1 MYFTALV
8 GEALVAAPIW
18 CFMHIR
24 MDGEDFA
31 DNVQRPGYAILF
43 NLFLRP
49 AMMIFGLILSLAL
62 FGAGIFIINE
72 TFQPLS
78 MILMPEDRGLQIVG
92 ALVLPILMLFLHYQ
106 VALRSFGLISAV
118 PDRVTR
124 WFNASSEGMNEE
136 GDTRAVVGVI
146 NSQSEDRMRMMGGSM
161 KLSGKKGAENALNG
175 KPTSSPQGN
184 KEEKGSNPDPQ

>member
-161 KLSGKKGAENALNG
+161 KLSGKKGAENTDNNETGVSQA
-175 KPTSSPQGN
+175 TSGEKKGGN
-184 KEEKGSNPDPQ
+184 TKDK

>member
-1 MYFTALV
+1 
-8 GEALVAAPIW
+8 
-18 CFMHIR
+18 MHIR
-24 MDGEDFA
+24 PDGEDFA

-78 MILMPEDRGLQIVG
+78 RILMPADRGFQLVG

-124 WFNASSEGMNEE
+124 WFNASSEGM
-136 GDTRAVVGVI
+136 I
-146 NSQSEDRMRMMGGSM
+146 GGAM
-161 KLSGKKGAENALNG
+161 QLSNKKGEEKVLNG
-175 KPTSSPQGN
+175 KPTSNPQGD
-184 KEEKGSNPDPQ
+184 KEEKGGNPDPQ